1 MTFSWSIFIDL
12 GIVAAG
18 LLAATALRARVRLLQ
33 RFLVPNALTA
43 GLLLLPFYNYVLP
56 HLGITTANLQ
66 ALTYHL
72 LSIAFVAMA
81 IRPAAPGGEKGD
93 GRIFATSVA
102 IIGQFAIQSAIGLL
116 LTLGIITFLMPEL
129 YHSFGFLL
137 PLGFSQ
143 GPGQA
148 LSIGEGWRSM
158 GVVGAGSVGLTFAA
172 VGFLIACFGGV
183 FLINYGLR
191 HGWVSRNEVG
201 VLNTDR
207 VRTGLYSKASRPVGS
222 YLTTESEAIDSMTFN
237 TGIVFFSYMLAFLFL
252 SGLEA
257 ALSLLGQ
264 MGSELATNL
273 WGISFIFAAMIA
285 LLVRQVMRWLGLD
298 YLLETHTLN
307 RLSGLSVDIMVTS
320 GIAAISMIVVVDYI
334 VPITILSVIGA
345 LAIFATVPWI
355 CSRIFK
361 EGQHKFLRMLLIFGV
376 STGTLTTG
384 LALVRVLDPD
394 FETPVASDYAYA
406 SGLTFMLV
414 IPLILSINLPV
425 MTWQTGNMLYF
436 WITMAVIAGYL
447 LFAFISYLFLARER
461 AFQRRTKV
469 WLHTGSSEHG
479 AA

>member
-56 HLGITTANLQ
+56 HLGVTTANLQ

-81 IRPAAPGGEKGD
+81 IRPAAPAGQKGD

-116 LTLGIITFLMPEL
+116 LTLGIITFLMPDL

-183 FLINYGLR
+183 FLINYGIR
-191 HGWVSRNEVG
+191 HGWVSR
-201 VLNTDR
+201 
-207 VRTGLYSKASRPVGS
+207 
-222 YLTTESEAIDSMTFN
+222 
-237 TGIVFFSYMLAFLFL
+237 
-252 SGLEA
+252 
-257 ALSLLGQ
+257 
-264 MGSELATNL
+264 
-273 WGISFIFAAMIA
+273 
-285 LLVRQVMRWLGLD
+285 
-298 YLLETHTLN
+298 
-307 RLSGLSVDIMVTS
+307 
-320 GIAAISMIVVVDYI
+320 
-334 VPITILSVIGA
+334 
-345 LAIFATVPWI
+345 
-355 CSRIFK
+355 
-361 EGQHKFLRMLLIFGV
+361 
-376 STGTLTTG
+376 
-384 LALVRVLDPD
+384 
-394 FETPVASDYAYA
+394 
-406 SGLTFMLV
+406 
-414 IPLILSINLPV
+414 
-425 MTWQTGNMLYF
+425 
-436 WITMAVIAGYL
+436 
-447 LFAFISYLFLARER
+447 
-461 AFQRRTKV
+461 
-469 WLHTGSSEHG
+469 
-479 AA
+479 